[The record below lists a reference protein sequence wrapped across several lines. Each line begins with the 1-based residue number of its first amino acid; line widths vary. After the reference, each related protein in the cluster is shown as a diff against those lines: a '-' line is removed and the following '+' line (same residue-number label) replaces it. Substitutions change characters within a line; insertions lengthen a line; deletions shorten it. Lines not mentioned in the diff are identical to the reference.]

1 MNKEQAF
8 DRFVDMVD
16 CHLVD
21 IREHG
26 LTGVGDNVIT
36 EVLTYIHATKN
47 LTDISEQVLYDY
59 VEEETGF
66 TIDEIVEVENMYK

>member
-1 MNKEQAF
+1 MNQEQALN
-8 DRFVDMVD
+8 RFVDMVD
-16 CHLVD
+16 FHLVD
-21 IREHG
+21 IRENG
-26 LTGVGDNVIT
+26 LTGVGDHVIT

-47 LTDISEQVLYDY
+47 LTEVSEGVLYDY